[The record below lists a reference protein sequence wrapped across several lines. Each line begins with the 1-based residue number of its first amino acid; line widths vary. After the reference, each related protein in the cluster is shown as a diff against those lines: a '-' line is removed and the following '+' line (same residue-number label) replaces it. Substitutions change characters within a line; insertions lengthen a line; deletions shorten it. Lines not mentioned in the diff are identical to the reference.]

1 MSCTILHRKLVEHP
15 EVSALMKQL
24 HQHPAWIDSIC
35 KEEIDAKLLQASIYA
50 FFFTPAEQEGLFY
63 IAFLDKDETVHR
75 HVFRIVTDRRG
86 VYGFMNGAVSVYQDL
101 NDLVVTSI
109 GCAPGACQPCQ

>member
-1 MSCTILHRKLVEHP
+1 MGCIILQSRLVEHP

-24 HQHPAWIDSIC
+24 HQHQAWRDSLSS
-35 KEEIDAKLLQASIYA
+35 EEIDAKLLQASTYA

-75 HVFRIVTDRRG
+75 HIFRIVTDKRG
-86 VYGFMNGAVSVYQDL
+86 FYGFMNGAVTVYQDL

-109 GCAPGACQPCQ
+109 GCAPGACQPCE